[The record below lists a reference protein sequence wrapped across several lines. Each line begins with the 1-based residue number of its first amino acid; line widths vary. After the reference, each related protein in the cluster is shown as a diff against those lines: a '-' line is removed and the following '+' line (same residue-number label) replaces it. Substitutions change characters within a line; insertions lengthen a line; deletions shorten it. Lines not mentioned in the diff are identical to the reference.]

1 MKEKGRNMW
10 TQKRIWAWFYYLNLH
25 QGNYLYGLWTDKA
38 AWYKSVE
45 SKLQESDWAK
55 LPPLCLRGGFPCGSA
70 VKHLPVMQEMQELWV
85 WLPSQED
92 PLEEGMTTQ
101 SSFLA
106 WRMPWTEK
114 PGRLQSIGL
123 QRVGHDWSN
132 WVPMHVCL
140 GGGFPCGSV
149 VKHLPVMQ
157 EMQELWVWWFS
168 QKDPLEEGMTT
179 HSSFLAWRM
188 PWTEKPGRLQS
199 IGLQRVGHDWS
210 NWVPMHVC
218 LGMHGYRVLQ
228 KVCSTPELH
237 PDSLQDFFIFS
248 KMNIHKK

>member
-1 MKEKGRNMW
+1 MKEKGRKMW
-10 TQKRIWAWFYYLNLH
+10 IQKRIWAWLYYLNLH
-25 QGNYLYGLWTDKA
+25 QGNYLYGLWTDEA

-85 WLPSQED
+85 WWL
-92 PLEEGMTTQ
+92 
-101 SSFLA
+101 
-106 WRMPWTEK
+106 
-114 PGRLQSIGL
+114 
-123 QRVGHDWSN
+123 
-132 WVPMHVCL
+132 
-140 GGGFPCGSV
+140 
-149 VKHLPVMQ
+149 
-157 EMQELWVWWFS
+157 S

-228 KVCSTPELH
+228 KVCSTPEVH
-237 PDSLQDFFIFS
+237 PDSLEDFFFQKWIFIKS
-248 KMNIHKK
+248 KLKKFLFLLLLLHSKKQV

>member
-140 GGGFPCGSV
+140 G
-149 VKHLPVMQ
+149 
-157 EMQELWVWWFS
+157 
-168 QKDPLEEGMTT
+168 
-179 HSSFLAWRM
+179 
-188 PWTEKPGRLQS
+188 
-199 IGLQRVGHDWS
+199 
-210 NWVPMHVC
+210 
-218 LGMHGYRVLQ
+218 MHGYRVLQ
-228 KVCSTPELH
+228 KVCPTPELH
-237 PDSLQDFFIFS
+237 PDSLEDFFFQKWIFIKS
-248 KMNIHKK
+248 KLKKFLFLLLLLHSKKPV